1 MAEESKFKPSVNK
14 VQYRGQINDA
24 FANETALYES
34 FYQKITNYANTHK
47 QITVN
52 NLNQVE
58 TRLRQLKKQ
67 ASVLQESILFHDEE
81 VVVERSKIIQNTEN
95 LVHDQNENILHFDRL
110 NADEIFNATDY
121 LAKALIT
128 VKNDFFDFH
137 QHAYLNEILS
147 SEEYFDFFTK
157 KSESIQSILNKHQED
172 IYQIFNELD
181 DEIKFM
187 DDNISRLLND
197 KNQKMLTIT
206 AFYDQELKHYSDNQL
221 TYSAESD
228 PTSIEVQALTSDKIN
243 QFNKYKDHLIYLN
256 AQIRDKLHN
265 EYLTLFNHIFNRLL
279 HSKSYEMIKTYDFF
293 DIPEQYVNQYKLKV
307 IDLAQ
312 SKDKSEMS
320 SVIKKLKE
328 LEQWRTIKKHLEQ
341 KAHRLLKKQMS
352 EKIRLIVF
360 NEKYNAKQLSKMELS
375 LDTYLEV
382 MKLDPFL
389 AQSLGDQSSTL
400 IKDERMSL
408 SVLKVNKEL
417 KVNINYDIQTAKI
430 KSEINAL
437 ETDLRFAV
445 KKTLVDQELEIIDE
459 IYQIN
464 DFVLDASLKRALAKQ
479 SVIKERVLIERLD
492 KATNEHLSY
501 LIESFNTN
509 RMWLSLVSQALIDSI
524 RAKETHRIYVTE
536 AKAKIDYLLKQY
548 EIKALYFK
556 TLYQNELSYLVSQ
569 QSRVDNESKI
579 NNEFILNMYLNQM
592 RFAEEQINLAESE
605 YRLKLEAITETIDGE
620 RKYHQEMISSVQ
632 HRYDE
637 QLKIIKN
644 EYEAYL
650 YQDNLQLE
658 LAKDEKVR
666 KSINDKLSKS
676 MKSRDQKIST
686 LIKDLSDNQVIKKAE
701 SELIQLDEYLADAV
715 SDATEMKDA
724 TIEEFTELYR
734 FSKERYDA
742 LKPYLESS
750 VNILDPTFY
759 DMLERINNRM
769 IFQMKKAEIDLDNNT
784 RDLLTNYIEVYFQK
798 DEEINR
804 NDYLELVDD
813 IAQSREQIQTRY
825 STRLQAVES
834 TYQNKIAEQLKTV
847 ESMKK
852 ETETLKS
859 NWRIKHDNVVVL
871 LKSQLSTIDSEYRI
885 QKQNDD
891 IATQKNIGKLSSEY
905 HLALKNHQKFTE
917 GVASDFQKL
926 VNSYQPYIKSAKKE
940 LGYTKAIKPL
950 VKKNKSK
957 FKRTLRDIE
966 LRYHHYHIRPIN
978 DNK

>member
-1 MAEESKFKPSVNK
+1 MAEESKFKPSQNK

-34 FYQKITNYANTHK
+34 FYQKISEYAKTHK
-47 QITVN
+47 QITIN

-67 ASVLQESILFHDEE
+67 ANVLQESILFHDEE
-81 VVVERSKIIQNTEN
+81 VVVERSKIIQKTEN

-128 VKNDFFDFH
+128 VKNDFIDFH

-147 SEEYFDFFTK
+147 NEEYFEFYTK
-157 KSESIQSILNKHQED
+157 KSESIQSILNNHQEK

-197 KNQKMLTIT
+197 KNQKILSIN
-206 AFYDQELKHYSDNQL
+206 AFYDQELLHFSDNQL

-228 PTSIEVQALTSDKIN
+228 PTSIEAQALTSDKIN
-243 QFNKYKDHLIYLN
+243 QFNKYKDHLIFIN

-279 HSKSYEMIKTYDFF
+279 HTKSYEMIKTYDFF
-293 DIPEQYVNQYKLKV
+293 DNPEQYIGQLKLKM

-312 SKDKSEMS
+312 SNQKTEMS
-320 SVIKKLKE
+320 SAVKTLKA
-328 LEQWRTIKKHLEQ
+328 LEQWRTTKKQLEQ
-341 KAHRLLKKQMS
+341 KAHRLLKRQMS
-352 EKIRLIVF
+352 EKVRLIVF
-360 NEKYNAKQLSKMELS
+360 NEKYNSRQLSKMELS

-437 ETDLRFAV
+437 ETDLQFAV
-445 KKTLVDQELEIIDE
+445 KKTLVNQELEIINE

-501 LIESFNTN
+501 LIDSFNTN
-509 RMWLSLVSQALIDSI
+509 RMWLSLVSQALIDST

-536 AKAKIDYLLKQY
+536 AKAKLEYILKQY
-548 EIKALYFK
+548 EMKALFFK

-620 RKYHQEMISSVQ
+620 RQYHQEMIDSVK

-658 LAKDEKVR
+658 FAKDDKVR
-666 KSINDKLSKS
+666 KAVNEKI
-676 MKSRDQKIST
+676 MKSLKTRDQKINT
-686 LIKDLSDNQVIKKAE
+686 LIKDLSDDQVIKKAE
-701 SELIQLDEYLADAV
+701 AELIQLDEYLADAV
-715 SDATEMKDA
+715 HDATEMKDV
-724 TIEEFTELYR
+724 TIQEFTELFQ
-734 FSKERYDA
+734 FSKERSDA

-759 DMLERINNRM
+759 DMLERINTRM
-769 IFQMKKAEIDLDNNT
+769 NFQMKKAEIELDNNSS
-784 RDLLTNYIEVYFQK
+784 DLLKNYLDIYFQK

-804 NDYLELVDD
+804 NDYLELIDD
-813 IAQSREQIQTRY
+813 IAKSREQIRSRY
-825 STRLQAVES
+825 ATRLQAVES
-834 TYQNKIAEQLKTV
+834 AYQIKISDILKTI

-852 ETETLKS
+852 EAETLKN
-859 NWRIKHDNVVVL
+859 NWKIKHDNVVGL
-871 LKSQLSTIDSEYRI
+871 LKSQLSSIENEYQI
-885 QKQNDD
+885 HKQNDD
-891 IATQKNIGKLSSEY
+891 IATQKTIGKLSSEY
-905 HLALKNHQKFTE
+905 HLAIKNHQKFTE
-917 GVASDFQKL
+917 GVANDFQKL
-926 VNSYQPYIKSAKKE
+926 VKSYQPYIKIAKKE
-940 LGYTKAIKPL
+940 LGYTKIIKPL
-950 VKKNKSK
+950 VKKNKVK
-957 FKRTLRDIE
+957 LRRTLRDIE
-966 LRYHHYHIRPIN
+966 LRYHHYHIRPVN